1 MNKDSQK
8 SKKAIYLYIF
18 GFIIL
23 IGLIIYM
30 NYMNVFSIFN
40 GKQNLVDDIPL
51 INKTSVEIP
60 NNIVN
65 LVGGNIPLINK
76 TSFKIPNNIK
86 NLIDIKLHKF

>member
-1 MNKDSQK
+1 MNNDSQK
-8 SKKAIYLYIF
+8 SKKTIYLYIF

-40 GKQNLVDDIPL
+40 SKQNLGDIPL

-60 NNIVN
+60 KNIEN